1 MEDWQKDLA
10 KAIETAADEVEQF
23 FTGLAEALEIA
34 IDEVQT
40 AVGAEIDRQWQEFL
54 EPMLEMYLE
63 IEEETNDSELI
74 SYNYPVEPTAEKYPA
89 CRGCRHYHGQV
100 YGGNLLVCGMHP
112 YGQEDAHCRDWEGT
126 IDRPD
131 IANGD

>member
-54 EPMLEMYLE
+54 EPMLEMYWE
-63 IEEETNDSELI
+63 IEEETGDSELI

-112 YGQEDAHCRDWEGT
+112 YGQEDDHCRDWEGT
-126 IDRPD
+126 IDDPD

>member
-10 KAIETAADEVEQF
+10 TAIETAADEVEQF
-23 FTGLAEALEIA
+23 FTGLAEALEIV

-40 AVGAEIDRQWQEFL
+40 AAIAEIDRQWQEFL
-54 EPMLEMYLE
+54 EPMLEMYWE

-112 YGQEDAHCRDWEGT
+112 YGQEDDHCRDWEGQ
-126 IDRPD
+126 IDDRD